1 MAAAATATLA
11 LGLRSKPLSLSFPS
25 PNKILRRPHL
35 LRLFSSSQTLT
46 LDRDDLDL
54 NYVPSLAKGRESPRE
69 RAEPL
74 DLIDRDGF
82 ARVFDVAALR
92 VPAEDCAALEG
103 RLRGH
108 LLNWPRV
115 RNVSRV
121 PGDDVDPEMERI
133 LSVRNTGG
141 GDSLSRRMYGRA
153 DGDGEESLSPV
164 LYREK
169 LVKSFNSRGF
179 LKFRNLAKISRPKKK
194 KERKEREGIERGGKR
209 GFAVVEVVGDGEE
222 MDDDGDLKGL
232 LGDDYKVGYWRG
244 PTRLLLLDER
254 YARRGVEELPEA
266 VKAVLK
272 GGTSE
277 SNPSN
282 STLVQCQLTLYY
294 NYWQMNEILETLLPN
309 GMTIPS
315 SFEVIGHIAH
325 LNLGEEHQPYKK
337 LIGQVVLDKNKPKIQ
352 TVVNKID
359 SIRND
364 YRTMELEVLA
374 GNHSLVTVV
383 IENNIR
389 FHVDLANVYW
399 NSRLATERQRLISSF
414 SIDDVICDVF
424 SGVGPLAISAAKKVK
439 HVYANDLNPN
449 AVEYLERNIVSNR
462 LDRKIEYLDLMN
474 TEVNKTHDYHLT
486 SIKVFNMDG
495 RRFIDAM
502 FSSPR
507 PHSITQVVMNLPN
520 DAVKFLDAFRGV
532 LKKKHMA
539 KGSRL
544 PKVHVYGFSKSKN
557 PEFDFHERIRTVLCE
572 SMVEVEMHRVRL
584 VAPGKWMLCGSFVLP
599 ESVAFVKQT

>member
-11 LGLRSKPLSLSFPS
+11 LCLRSKPFSLSFPS
-25 PNKILRRPHL
+25 PKKTIRRPHL
-35 LRLFSSSQTLT
+35 LCLCSSSQTLT
-46 LDRDDLDL
+46 LDRDDLDFT
-54 NYVPSLAKGRESPRE
+54 YGPSLVKGREPPRE

-74 DLIDRDGF
+74 YLIDRDGF

-92 VPAEDCAALEG
+92 VPAEDCAAFEG

-115 RNVSRV
+115 RNVARV

-194 KERKEREGIERGGKR
+194 RERKKEGEGIERGGKR
-209 GFAVVEVVGDGEE
+209 GFAVVEVVEDGEE
-222 MDDDGDLKGL
+222 MDDDEDLKGL
-232 LGDDYKVGYWRG
+232 LGDDFRVGCWRG

-294 NYWQMNEILETLLPN
+294 NYWQMNEILEALLPN

-315 SFEVIGHIAH
+315 SFEVVGHIAH
-325 LNLGEEHQPYKK
+325 LNLGEEHQLYKK

-359 SIRND
+359 SIRHD

-383 IENNIR
+383 IENGIR

-449 AVEYLERNIVSNR
+449 AIEYLERNIVSNR
-462 LDRKIEYLDLMN
+462 LDRKIE
-474 TEVNKTHDYHLT
+474 
-486 SIKVFNMDG
+486 VFNMDG

-520 DAVKFLDAFRGV
+520 DAVEFLDAFRGV
-532 LKKKHMA
+532 LKKKHMG

-544 PKVHVYGFSKSKN
+544 PKIHVYGFSKSKN
-557 PEFDFHERIRTVLCE
+557 PEFDFHERIRMVLCE
-572 SMVEVEMHRVRL
+572 SMVDVEMHRVRL

-599 ESVAFVKQT
+599 ESVAFVKRT